1 MNFSFV
7 NLLSYLLPS
16 VLLLL
21 FGKYILYRFIEFLK
35 EEKVIQGTQATVYHT
50 GVTVFLVVLF
60 VGVVLTGITT
70 YGPKTVVNSNQS
82 EYILPESKGTRDL
95 GPKMEELK
103 VEPYNSE
110 K

>member
-21 FGKYILYRFIEFLK
+21 FGKYVLYRFIEFLK
-35 EEKVIQGTQATVYHT
+35 EEKVIQGIQVTVCHT
-50 GVTVFLVVLF
+50 GVTVFLVVIF
-60 VGVVLTGITT
+60 VGVLFTGITT

-82 EYILPESKGTRDL
+82 EYTLPESKGTRDL